1 MKEFQY
7 WYVSYGRIFI
17 IDFLFE
23 SIILKLFLC
32 KNKGLSLKKSIL
44 VNSQKLVTKLVKK
57 EIREEIS
64 KKSEKGN
71 QLKIVN
77 KLVKVKKY

>member
-57 EIREEIS
+57 ELREEIS
-64 KKSEKGN
+64 KKLDKGN

>member
-32 KNKGLSLKKSIL
+32 KNKGLSLKNSIF

-57 EIREEIS
+57 
-64 KKSEKGN
+64 N
-71 QLKIVN
+71 
-77 KLVKVKKY
+77 

>member
-57 EIREEIS
+57 ELREEIS
-64 KKSEKGN
+64 KKSDKGN

>member
-1 MKEFQY
+1 MFL
-7 WYVSYGRIFI
+7 I

-57 EIREEIS
+57 ELREEIS
-64 KKSEKGN
+64 KKSDKGN

>member
-1 MKEFQY
+1 MKAFQY

-57 EIREEIS
+57 ELREEIS
-64 KKSEKGN
+64 KKSDKGN

>member
-17 IDFLFE
+17 IDSLFE

-57 EIREEIS
+57 ELREEIS
-64 KKSEKGN
+64 KKSDKGN

>member
-17 IDFLFE
+17 IDFLFD

-57 EIREEIS
+57 ELREEIS
-64 KKSEKGN
+64 KKSDKGN

>member
-32 KNKGLSLKKSIL
+32 KNKGKRKKKSIL

-57 EIREEIS
+57 ELREEIS
-64 KKSEKGN
+64 KKSDKGN

>member
-57 EIREEIS
+57 ELREEIS
-64 KKSEKGN
+64 KKSDKGT

>member
-32 KNKGLSLKKSIL
+32 KNKGLGLKKSIL

-57 EIREEIS
+57 ELREEIS
-64 KKSEKGN
+64 KKSDKGN

>member
-57 EIREEIS
+57 ELREEIS
-64 KKSEKGN
+64 KKSDRGN

>member
-44 VNSQKLVTKLVKK
+44 VNSQKLVIKLVKK
-57 EIREEIS
+57 ELREEIS
-64 KKSEKGN
+64 KKSDKGN

>member
-44 VNSQKLVTKLVKK
+44 ANSQKLVTKLVKK
-57 EIREEIS
+57 KLREEIS
-64 KKSEKGN
+64 KKSDKRN

-77 KLVKVKKY
+77 ELVKVKKY

>member
-32 KNKGLSLKKSIL
+32 KNKGLSLKKSIF

-57 EIREEIS
+57 KLREEIS
-64 KKSEKGN
+64 KKSDKGN

>member
-32 KNKGLSLKKSIL
+32 KYKGLSLKKSIL

-57 EIREEIS
+57 ELREEIS
-64 KKSEKGN
+64 KKSDKGN

>member
-57 EIREEIS
+57 KLREEIS
-64 KKSEKGN
+64 KKSDKRN

-77 KLVKVKKY
+77 ELVKVKKY

>member
-32 KNKGLSLKKSIL
+32 KNKGLSLEKSIL

-57 EIREEIS
+57 ELREEIS
-64 KKSEKGN
+64 KKSDKGN

>member
-57 EIREEIS
+57 ELGEEIS
-64 KKSEKGN
+64 KKSDKGN

>member
-7 WYVSYGRIFI
+7 WYVSYGRICI

-57 EIREEIS
+57 ELREEIS
-64 KKSEKGN
+64 KKSDKGN

>member
-44 VNSQKLVTKLVKK
+44 VNSQKLVKK
-57 EIREEIS
+57 ELREEIS
-64 KKSEKGN
+64 KKSDKGN

>member
-44 VNSQKLVTKLVKK
+44 VNSQKLVTRLVKK
-57 EIREEIS
+57 ELREEIS
-64 KKSEKGN
+64 KKSDKGN

>member
-17 IDFLFE
+17 TDFLFE

-44 VNSQKLVTKLVKK
+44 VNSQKLVKK
-57 EIREEIS
+57 
-64 KKSEKGN
+64 
-71 QLKIVN
+71 KIKRRN
-77 KLVKVKKY
+77 

>member
-44 VNSQKLVTKLVKK
+44 VNFQKLVTKLVKK
-57 EIREEIS
+57 ELREEIS
-64 KKSEKGN
+64 KKSDKGN

>member
-44 VNSQKLVTKLVKK
+44 VNSQKIVTKLVKK
-57 EIREEIS
+57 KLREEIS
-64 KKSEKGN
+64 KKSDKRN

-77 KLVKVKKY
+77 ELVKVKKY

>member
-57 EIREEIS
+57 ELREEIS
-64 KKSEKGN
+64 KKSDKGN

-77 KLVKVKKY
+77 KLVKLKKY